1 MDNGV
6 DAKRFMAVGYADTRL
21 KVEETPE
28 NRGVAANRRVSLLI
42 K

>member
-1 MDNGV
+1 MSIG
-6 DAKRFMAVGYADTRL
+6 AKRFMAVGYADTRL

-28 NRGVAANRRVSLLI
+28 NRGLMVNRRVSLWI